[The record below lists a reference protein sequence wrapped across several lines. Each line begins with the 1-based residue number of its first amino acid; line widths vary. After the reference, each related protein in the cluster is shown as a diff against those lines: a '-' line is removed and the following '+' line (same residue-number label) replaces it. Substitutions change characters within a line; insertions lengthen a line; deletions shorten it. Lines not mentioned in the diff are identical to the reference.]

1 MENFIAKYRE
11 EKKITQTDL
20 AEKLGLNRSYFN
32 TIEKGKRT
40 PSLPVLK
47 EIADILEVSID
58 SLLGRDDK
66 NFYNSVRLGRT
77 EGEKHANN

>member
-1 MENFIAKYRE
+1 MENFIAKYRK

-20 AEKLGLNRSYFN
+20 AKKLDLNRSYLS
-32 TIEKGKRT
+32 TVESGART
-40 PSLPVLK
+40 PSLQLLK
-47 EIADILEVSID
+47 QIADTLEVSID

-66 NFYNSVRLGRT
+66 NFYNVVRLERT